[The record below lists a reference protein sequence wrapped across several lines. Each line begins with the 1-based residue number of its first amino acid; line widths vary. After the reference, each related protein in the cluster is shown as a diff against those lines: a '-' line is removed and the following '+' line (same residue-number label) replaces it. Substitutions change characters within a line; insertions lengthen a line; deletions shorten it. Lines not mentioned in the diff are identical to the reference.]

1 MDECNVT
8 DATREAHQEQ
18 SGAITSGDR
27 GREVTPWSWFLVD
40 VQADS
45 VWGNSSQSARN
56 SKDSGVY
63 TSVLRTSKM
72 RELDEIVHSLVWN
85 SQVADFL

>member
-1 MDECNVT
+1 MT

-18 SGAITSGDR
+18 SGAITSDDR
-27 GREVTPWSWFLVD
+27 GGEVTPWSWFLMD

-45 VWGNSSQSARN
+45 VWGNSNQSARN

-72 RELDEIVHSLVWN
+72 RELDEIDHSV
-85 SQVADFL
+85 